1 MKVWHPIQLQ
11 YDNCFIF
18 IYALYF
24 FFYVVTYVTD
34 MIRNQ

>member
-24 FFYVVTYVTD
+24 FYVVTYVTD